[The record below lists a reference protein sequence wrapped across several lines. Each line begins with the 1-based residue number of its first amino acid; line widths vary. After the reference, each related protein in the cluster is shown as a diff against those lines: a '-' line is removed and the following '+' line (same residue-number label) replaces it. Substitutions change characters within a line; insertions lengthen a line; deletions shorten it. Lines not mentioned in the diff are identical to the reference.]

1 MIEDIIILLLLVGG
15 WLSLL
20 IAGGA
25 LIETFIWFSK
35 RKER

>member
-1 MIEDIIILLLLVGG
+1 MIGDVILLLIFVAA